1 MNEGRRGLSQ
11 KPRTGEMRTRG
22 PAIARDHR
30 NNIMTY
36 GLLRAVLT
44 AMVLS
49 GAWASIP
56 SASNAAMEGR
66 EVLDLLNRAKGGD
79 TTAIDDLR
87 QKADTGDPVAQT
99 GLATAYLAGIGVA
112 KDDAE
117 AARLTR
123 LAADQGFPPAEYD
136 LALLI
141 LPAVAF
147 QRTSAS
153 RQNGWRKRRP
163 KESHQRR
170 TTSDCCTRLGKAC
183 RKT

>member
-36 GLLRAVLT
+36 RLLRAVLT

-79 TTAIDDLR
+79 TQLSTICGKR
-87 QKADTGDPVAQT
+87 PTR
-99 GLATAYLAGIGVA
+99 AT
-112 KDDAE
+112 
-117 AARLTR
+117 R
-123 LAADQGFPPAEYD
+123 
-136 LALLI
+136 
-141 LPAVAF
+141 
-147 QRTSAS
+147 
-153 RQNGWRKRRP
+153 WRKPAWRP
-163 KESHQRR
+163 PIWLGSAWPR
-170 TTSDCCTRLGKAC
+170 TTPRRLV
-183 RKT
+183 